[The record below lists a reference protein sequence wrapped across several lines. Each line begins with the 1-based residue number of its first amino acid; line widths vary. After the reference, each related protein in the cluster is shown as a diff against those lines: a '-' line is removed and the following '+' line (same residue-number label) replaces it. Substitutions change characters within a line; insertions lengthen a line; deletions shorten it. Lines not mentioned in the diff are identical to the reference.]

1 MDPRLLKYYNQELQ
15 HLREMGA
22 EFALQFPKIASR
34 LRMEGLEVSDPY
46 VERLLEGFA
55 FLTARVQL
63 KLDAEFPRFTQRLIE
78 IVHPQFLAPMPSMV
92 IAQLQPQTGDASL
105 AAGHL
110 VPRGSMLRTQPV
122 RGTDT
127 DCGFRTAHDVQ
138 LAPIEIIDAE
148 YFSHASNLPL
158 SSMPEWRK
166 FGGGVRLKL
175 RATAGVD
182 FAQIQLDDLRLHLS
196 GIDDVAYRLHELIC
210 GQTMGILVL
219 AGEGIGV
226 RHAVLS
232 ADSVQPVG
240 FDDEHA
246 LLPVTHR
253 GLAGYRLM
261 QEYFAFPQR
270 FLFFDLTD
278 IGQALR
284 RLGGQEIEI
293 VLLFSRGDNT
303 LQQTVDASSFA
314 LHCVPAIN
322 LVEKRCDRVHIGT
335 QTSDYQVVV
344 DRARP
349 MDFEVYSVVDVVGY
363 GEGLDSERRFHPLY
377 AAFQAEGQ
385 RHPAYY
391 ALQREPRLMSE
402 VQKRDGP
409 RSGYIGSEV
418 FISIVDP
425 DDAPYRADLHQLG
438 IRALVSNR
446 DLPLLMTVGTANDLA
461 LEEDAPV
468 SGVRIVKG
476 PSRPLGTQREANLAW
491 RFINQLSM
499 NHLSL
504 IDTDEQH
511 GAAALRELLRLY
523 TNEGDAALQRQ
534 VDGVRSV
541 RTTPVVR
548 RLPMPGPI
556 AFGRGVR
563 IDLEVDELAF
573 QGASAFLL
581 GCVLERYFARHVSM
595 NGFTE
600 MNVKSRTRGDILT
613 GRPRCGSR
621 PIA

>member
-1 MDPRLLKYYNQELQ
+1 
-15 HLREMGA
+15 
-22 EFALQFPKIASR
+22 
-34 LRMEGLEVSDPY
+34 
-46 VERLLEGFA
+46 
-55 FLTARVQL
+55 
-63 KLDAEFPRFTQRLIE
+63 
-78 IVHPQFLAPMPSMV
+78 
-92 IAQLQPQTGDASL
+92 
-105 AAGHL
+105 
-110 VPRGSMLRTQPV
+110 
-122 RGTDT
+122 
-127 DCGFRTAHDVQ
+127 
-138 LAPIEIIDAE
+138 
-148 YFSHASNLPL
+148 
-158 SSMPEWRK
+158 
-166 FGGGVRLKL
+166 
-175 RATAGVD
+175 
-182 FAQIQLDDLRLHLS
+182 
-196 GIDDVAYRLHELIC
+196 
-210 GQTMGILVL
+210 
-219 AGEGIGV
+219 
-226 RHAVLS
+226 
-232 ADSVQPVG
+232 
-240 FDDEHA
+240 
-246 LLPVTHR
+246 
-253 GLAGYRLM
+253 
-261 QEYFAFPQR
+261 
-270 FLFFDLTD
+270 
-278 IGQALR
+278 
-284 RLGGQEIEI
+284 
-293 VLLFSRGDNT
+293 
-303 LQQTVDASSFA
+303 
-314 LHCVPAIN
+314 
-322 LVEKRCDRVHIGT
+322 
-335 QTSDYQVVV
+335 
-344 DRARP
+344 
-349 MDFEVYSVVDVVGY
+349 
-363 GEGLDSERRFHPLY
+363 LDSERRFHPLY

-446 DLPLLMTVGTANDLA
+446 DLPLLMTVGTSNDLA
-461 LEEDAPV
+461 LDEDAPV

-504 IDTDEQH
+504 IDTDEQQ

>member
-1 MDPRLLKYYNQELQ
+1 MDPRLLKFYNQELQ
-15 HLREMGA
+15 YLREMGA
-22 EFALQFPKIASR
+22 EFAQQFPKIASR
-34 LRMEGLEVSDPY
+34 LRMEGLEVNDPY

-55 FLTARVQL
+55 FLAARVQL

-78 IVHPQFLAPMPSMV
+78 IVHPQFLAPMPAMV
-92 IAQLQPQTGDASL
+92 IAQLQPRTGDASL
-105 AAGHL
+105 ADGHVL
-110 VPRGSMLRTQPV
+110 PRGSMLRSQPA
-122 RGTDT
+122 RGSATE
-127 DCGFRTAHDVQ
+127 CRFRTAHDVQ
-138 LAPIEIIDAE
+138 LAPIEIAGAE

-158 SSMPEWRK
+158 ASMPEWRK
-166 FGGGVRLKL
+166 FGGGLRVRL
-175 RATAGVD
+175 RTTAGVD
-182 FAQIQLDDLRLHLS
+182 FARLRIDDLRVHLS

-210 GQTMGILVL
+210 GQT
-219 AGEGIGV
+219 IGV
-226 RHAVLS
+226 FALSGQGSGARHEVLPADAVR
-232 ADSVQPVG
+232 PVG
-240 FDDEHA
+240 FDDAHA

-253 GLAGYRLM
+253 GFEGYRLM
-261 QEYFAFPQR
+261 QEYFAFPHR
-270 FLFFDLTD
+270 FLFFDLAD
-278 IGQALR
+278 IGPALR

-293 VLLFSRGDNT
+293 VMLFSRGDSA
-303 LQQTVDASSFA
+303 LQQTVDAGSFA

-322 LVEKRCDRVHIGT
+322 LFEKRCDRVHLGP
-335 QTSDYQVVV
+335 QTSDFHVVV

-349 MDFEVYSVVDVVGY
+349 MDFEVFDVLEVVGY
-363 GEGLDSERRFHPLY
+363 GDGLDSERRFHPLY
-377 AAFQAEGQ
+377 AAFQPDAHG
-385 RHPAYY
+385 HPAYY
-391 ALQREPRLMSE
+391 SLQREPRLMSPAQQRE
-402 VQKRDGP
+402 GP
-409 RSGYIGSEV
+409 RTSYIGSEV

-425 DDAPYRADLHQLG
+425 DDAPYRADLKQLG

-446 DLPLLMTVGTANDLA
+446 DLPLLMPTGSVNDLA
-461 LEEDAPV
+461 LEQDAPV
-468 SGVRIVKG
+468 SGVRILKG

-523 TNEGDAALQRQ
+523 AHEGDAALQRQ

-541 RTTPVVR
+541 RATSVVR

-563 IDLEVDELAF
+563 IELEVDELAF

-600 MNVKSRTRGDILT
+600 MNVKSQNRGDILA
-613 GRPRCGSR
+613 GKPRCGSR

>member
-1 MDPRLLKYYNQELQ
+1 MDPRLLRHYNQELQ

-22 EFALQFPKIASR
+22 EFAQQFPKIAAR
-34 LRMEGLEVSDPY
+34 LRMDGLEVSDPY

-55 FLTARVQL
+55 FLAARVQL
-63 KLDAEFPRFTQRLIE
+63 KIDAEFPRFTQRLIE
-78 IVHPQFLAPMPSMV
+78 IVHPQFLAPMPSML
-92 IAQLQPQTGDASL
+92 IAQLQPQTGDAGL
-105 AAGHL
+105 AAGHT
-110 VPRGSMLRTQPV
+110 VARGSLLQSQAG
-122 RGTDT
+122 RGSATE
-127 DCGFRTAHDVQ
+127 CRFRTAHDVQ
-138 LAPIEIIDAE
+138 LAPVEIVSAA
-148 YFSHASNLPL
+148 YFSHAANLPL
-158 SSMPEWRK
+158 GAMPEWRK
-166 FGGGVRLKL
+166 FGGGVRLRL

-182 FAQIQLDDLRLHLS
+182 FKQIRLDDLRLHLS
-196 GIDDVAYRLHELIC
+196 GVDDVAYRLHELIC
-210 GQTMGILVL
+210 G
-219 AGEGIGV
+219 
-226 RHAVLS
+226 HALGAFVIQGQGATGKHETLP
-232 ADSVQPVG
+232 ADAVQPVG

-246 LLPVTHR
+246 LLPVSHR
-253 GLAGYRLM
+253 GFEGYRLM

-270 FLFFDLTD
+270 FMFFDLV
-278 IGQALR
+278 GLGPAMR

-293 VLLFSRGDNT
+293 VLLFARGDT
-303 LQQTVDASSFA
+303 ALQQTVDAGCFA

-322 LVEKRCDRVHIGT
+322 LFEKRCDRVHVGP
-335 QTSDYQVVV
+335 QTSDFHVVV

-349 MDFEVYSVVDVVGY
+349 MDFEVFDVLDVTGY
-363 GEGLDSERRFHPLY
+363 GLGLDSERRFHPLY
-377 AAFQAEGQ
+377 AAFQTEEQ
-385 RHPAYY
+385 HQHAYF

-402 VQKRDGP
+402 AQKRDGP
-409 RSGYIGSEV
+409 RTAYVGSEV

-425 DDAPYRADLHQLG
+425 DDAPYRDDLQQLG

-446 DLPLLMTVGTANDLA
+446 DLPLLMPTGSANDLS
-461 LEEDAPV
+461 LEQDAPV
-468 SGVRIVKG
+468 TGVRVLKG

-504 IDTDEQH
+504 LDTDEQQ

-523 TNEGDAALQRQ
+523 THEGDAALQRQ
-534 VDGVRSV
+534 VDGLRSV
-541 RTTPVVR
+541 RAQPVVR

-600 MNVKSRTRGDILT
+600 LNVKSQTRGDILT
-613 GRPRCGSR
+613 GKPRCGKR
-621 PIA
+621 PIV